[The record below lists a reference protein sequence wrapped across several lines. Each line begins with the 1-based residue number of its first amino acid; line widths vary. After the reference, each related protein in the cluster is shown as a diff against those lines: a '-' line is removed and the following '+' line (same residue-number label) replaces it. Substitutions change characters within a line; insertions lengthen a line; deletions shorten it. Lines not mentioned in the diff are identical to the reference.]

1 MIKKQKGITLI
12 ALVITIIV
20 LLILA
25 GISISLVVGKNGILE
40 QAQNAVSSHKAG
52 TAKEEVGFA
61 WSSCQTE
68 YMKESASNQGVDKSS
83 FFTTEKL
90 NANLGGKGTASN
102 VIYSETG
109 DSTLTYLPTDGN
121 LAYNMKIT
129 SDGQIIIVGEPTVP
143 EETVAPSGQT
153 LASQITSANYGDYV
167 SGYGIDLGIAT
178 KGLAF
183 SDGKIPVT
191 DWRIFYKDSSNVYLI
206 ASDYLPTSKYPSNV
220 FGGNNG
226 KYNGY
231 WSSNGSN
238 IKNLTT
244 SGTVTSNN
252 NFLFTKLSNVDN
264 TNANYK
270 AVATLLDSSKWS
282 SLANTAFVDN
292 TSTSVIG
299 SPTVEMWMAS
309 WNQKYTDTLAF
320 DANIWGYNVGLT
332 EGSLSKYIDGS
343 EMQAKQGFKDSL
355 YYPHG
360 NTIED
365 LWNSWNDCSGYWL
378 ASPSVAGSYD
388 VLFVDYYGDVLGGA
402 YYSNFKYGVRPVVS
416 LSSGI
421 KGTATTTDGI
431 TTWNI
436 SK

>member
-1 MIKKQKGITLI
+1 MFKKQKGITLI

-68 YMKESASNQGVDKSS
+68 YMKESASNQTVDKSS
-83 FFTTEKL
+83 FFTAEKL

-102 VIYSETG
+102 VTYSETG

-129 SDGQIIIVGEPTVP
+129 SDGQIIIVGEPTAP
-143 EETVAPSGQT
+143 GETVVPSGQT

-183 SDGKIPVT
+183 SDGKIPAT

-220 FGGNNG
+220 FGGNNS

-231 WSSNGSN
+231 WSANGS
-238 IKNLTT
+238 NLTT

-252 NFLFTKLSNVDN
+252 KFLFTKLSNVDN

-320 DANIWGYNVGLT
+320 DTDTIGYSVGLT
-332 EGSLSKYIDGS
+332 KESLNTCIVGSD
-343 EMQAKQGFKDSL
+343 MQTKQGFKDSL

-360 NTIED
+360 NTSEEE
-365 LWNSWNDCSGYWL
+365 WNYCCGYRL
-378 ASPSVAGSYD
+378 ASPSAIMGTYVMFVGSSGTVSSDSYD
-388 VLFVDYYGDVLGGA
+388 
-402 YYSNFKYGVRPVVS
+402 YSPYGVRPVVS

-421 KGTATTTDGI
+421 KGTATTADGV

>member
-1 MIKKQKGITLI
+1 MFKKQKGITLI

-25 GISISLVVGKNGILE
+25 GISINLVVGENGILK

-52 TAKEEVGFA
+52 AAKEEVGFA

-68 YMKESASNQGVDKSS
+68 YMQEIASNQGVDKSS
-83 FFTTEKL
+83 FFTAEKL
-90 NANLGGKGTASN
+90 NANLGGKGIASN
-102 VIYSETG
+102 VIYIENG

-129 SDGQIIIVGEPTVP
+129 SDGQIIIVGEPK
-143 EETVAPSGQT
+143 APT

-183 SDGKIPVT
+183 SDGKIPAT

-206 ASDYLPTSKYPSNV
+206 ASDYLPTSKYPSYPSNV
-220 FGGNNG
+220 FGGNNNT
-226 KYNGY
+226 YNGY
-231 WSSNGSN
+231 WKANGSD
-238 IKNLTT
+238 LTT

-252 NFLFTKLSNVDN
+252 KFLFTKLSNVNN
-264 TNANYK
+264 TNMNYK
-270 AVATLLDSSKWS
+270 SVATLLDSSKWS

-320 DANIWGYNVGLT
+320 DSNTTGYRVGLT
-332 EGSLSKYIDGS
+332 KESLNTYIGSSD
-343 EMQAKQGFKDSL
+343 MQAKKGFKDSL

-360 NTIED
+360 NTSG
-365 LWNSWNDCSGYWL
+365 NSWNGCYGYWL
-378 ASPSVAGSYD
+378 ASPSAYLTNYVMLVGCNGS
-388 VLFVDYYGDVLGGA
+388 VSGNYGYHNYG
-402 YYSNFKYGVRPVVS
+402 YGVRPVVS
-416 LSSGI
+416 LSSEI

>member
-1 MIKKQKGITLI
+1 MFKKQKGITLI

-25 GISISLVVGKNGILE
+25 GISINLVVGENGILK
-40 QAQNAVSSHKAG
+40 QAQNAVSSQKAG
-52 TAKEEVGFA
+52 AAKEEVGFA

-68 YMKESASNQGVDKSS
+68 YMQEIASNQGVDKSS
-83 FFTTEKL
+83 FFTAEKL
-90 NANLGGKGTASN
+90 NANLGGKGTVSN
-102 VIYSETG
+102 VTYSETG

-121 LAYNMKIT
+121 LVYNMKIT
-129 SDGQIIIVGEPTVP
+129 SDGQIIIVGESI
-143 EETVAPSGQT
+143 APT

-178 KGLAF
+178 KGLSF

-231 WSSNGSN
+231 WLANGSD
-238 IKNLTT
+238 LTT
-244 SGTVTSNN
+244 SGTVTTNN
-252 NFLFTKLSNVDN
+252 NFLFTKLSNVNN
-264 TNANYK
+264 TNMNYK

-282 SLANTAFVDN
+282 TLANADFVDN

-320 DANIWGYNVGLT
+320 DSNTTGYRVGLT
-332 EGSLSKYIDGS
+332 EGSLGNYIES
-343 EMQAKQGFKDSL
+343 STQAKPGFKDSL

-360 NTIED
+360 NT
-365 LWNSWNDCSGYWL
+365 SGYGWNDCYGYLL
-378 ASPSVAGSYD
+378 ASPSARGSN
-388 VLFVDYYGDVLGGA
+388 FVMDMYCNGDVINVE
-402 YYSNFKYGVRPVVS
+402 YRYESRGVRPVVS

-421 KGTATTTDGI
+421 KGIATTTDGI
-431 TTWNI
+431 TTWYI

>member
-1 MIKKQKGITLI
+1 MQEI
-12 ALVITIIV
+12 
-20 LLILA
+20 
-25 GISISLVVGKNGILE
+25 
-40 QAQNAVSSHKAG
+40 
-52 TAKEEVGFA
+52 
-61 WSSCQTE
+61 
-68 YMKESASNQGVDKSS
+68 ASNQGVDKSS
-83 FFTTEKL
+83 FFTAEKL

-102 VIYSETG
+102 VTYSETG

-129 SDGQIIIVGEPTVP
+129 SDGQIIIVGEPTAP
-143 EETVAPSGQT
+143 GGTVASSGQT

-183 SDGKIPVT
+183 SDGKIPAT

-220 FGGNNG
+220 FGANNS

-231 WSSNGSN
+231 WSVNES
-238 IKNLTT
+238 NLTT
-244 SGTVTSNN
+244 SGTVTNN
-252 NFLFTKLSNVDN
+252 NKFLFTKLSNVNN
-264 TNANYK
+264 TNMNYK

-292 TSTSVIG
+292 TSTSAIG

-309 WNQKYTDTLAF
+309 WNQKYTDTLVF
-320 DANIWGYNVGLT
+320 DANTTGYNVGLT
-332 EGSLSKYIDGS
+332 EGSLSSYIDGS
-343 EMQAKQGFKDSL
+343 KMQAKQGFKDSL

-360 NTIED
+360 NTSE
-365 LWNSWNDCSGYWL
+365 NSWNDCYGYWL
-378 ASPSVAGSYD
+378 ASPSASSTDHVMN
-388 VLFVDYYGDVLGGA
+388 VCCNGDVFI
-402 YYSNFKYGVRPVVS
+402 SNHYDDSIYGVRPVVS

>member
-1 MIKKQKGITLI
+1 MVKKQKGITLI

-25 GISISLVVGKNGILE
+25 GISINLVVGENGILK

-52 TAKEEVGFA
+52 AAKEEVGFA

-68 YMKESASNQGVDKSS
+68 YMQEIASNQGVDKSS
-83 FFTTEKL
+83 FFTAEKL
-90 NANLGGKGTASN
+90 NANLGGKGTVSN
-102 VIYSETG
+102 VTYSENG
-109 DSTLTYLPTDGN
+109 DSTLTYLPADGN

-143 EETVAPSGQT
+143 GETVAPSGQT

-220 FGGNNG
+220 FGGNNS

-231 WSSNGSN
+231 WEENGS
-238 IKNLTT
+238 NLTT

-252 NFLFTKLSNVDN
+252 KFLFTKLSNVNN
-264 TNANYK
+264 TNMNYK
-270 AVATLLDSSKWS
+270 AIVTLLDSSKWS

-320 DANIWGYNVGLT
+320 DTDTTGYSVGLT
-332 EGSLSKYIDGS
+332 EGSLTTYIGNSD
-343 EMQAKQGFKDSL
+343 MQAKQGFKDSL

-360 NTIED
+360 NTSANP
-365 LWNSWNDCSGYWL
+365 WNNCYGYWL
-378 ASPSVAGSYD
+378 ASPSARGTNRVMQVYCNGCMNIYD
-388 VLFVDYYGDVLGGA
+388 FAPNYINN
-402 YYSNFKYGVRPVVS
+402 SYGVRPVVS
-416 LSSGI
+416 LSSGV

>member
-25 GISISLVVGKNGILE
+25 GISINLVVGKNGILE

-68 YMKESASNQGVDKSS
+68 YMKESASNQTVDKSS
-83 FFTTEKL
+83 FFTAEKL

-102 VIYSETG
+102 VTYSETG

-121 LAYNMKIT
+121 LTYNMKIT
-129 SDGQIIIVGEPTVP
+129 SDGQIIIVGELTV
-143 EETVAPSGQT
+143 ST

-183 SDGKIPVT
+183 SDGKIPAT

-220 FGGNNG
+220 FGRNDG
-226 KYNGY
+226 KYGG
-231 WSSNGSN
+231 WWPVNGS
-238 IKNLTT
+238 NLTT

-252 NFLFTKLSNVDN
+252 KFLFTKLSNVNN
-264 TNANYK
+264 TYKSYK

-282 SLANTAFVDN
+282 TLANTAFVEN

-320 DANIWGYNVGLT
+320 DTDTIGYSVGLT
-332 EGSLSKYIDGS
+332 KESLNTCIVGSD
-343 EMQAKQGFKDSL
+343 MQTKQGFKDSL

-378 ASPSVAGSYD
+378 ASPSTIGSYD

-421 KGTATTTDGI
+421 KGTATTADGV

>member
-1 MIKKQKGITLI
+1 MFKKQKGITLI

-83 FFTTEKL
+83 FFTAEKL

-143 EETVAPSGQT
+143 GETVAPSGKT

-183 SDGKIPVT
+183 SDGKIPAT

-220 FGGNNG
+220 FGANNS

-231 WSSNGSN
+231 WSVNES
-238 IKNLTT
+238 NLTT
-244 SGTVTSNN
+244 SGTVTNN
-252 NFLFTKLSNVDN
+252 NKFLFTKLSNVNN
-264 TNANYK
+264 TNMNYK

-292 TSTSVIG
+292 TSTSAIG

-309 WNQKYTDTLAF
+309 WNQKYTDTLVF
-320 DANIWGYNVGLT
+320 DANTTGYNVGLT
-332 EGSLSKYIDGS
+332 EGSLSSYIDGS
-343 EMQAKQGFKDSL
+343 KMQAKQGFKDSL

-360 NTIED
+360 NTSE
-365 LWNSWNDCSGYWL
+365 NSWNDCYGYWL
-378 ASPSVAGSYD
+378 ASPSASSTDHVMN
-388 VLFVDYYGDVLGGA
+388 VCCNGDVFI
-402 YYSNFKYGVRPVVS
+402 SNHYDDSIYGVRPVVS

>member
-1 MIKKQKGITLI
+1 MFKKQKGITLI

-68 YMKESASNQGVDKSS
+68 YMKEIASNQSVDKSS
-83 FFTTEKL
+83 FFTAEKL

-102 VIYSETG
+102 VTYSETG

-121 LAYNMKIT
+121 LTYNMKIT
-129 SDGQIIIVGEPTVP
+129 SDGQIIIVGELTV
-143 EETVAPSGQT
+143 ST

-183 SDGKIPVT
+183 SDGKIPAT

-220 FGGNNG
+220 FGRNDG
-226 KYNGY
+226 KYGG
-231 WSSNGSN
+231 WWPVNGS
-238 IKNLTT
+238 NLTT

-252 NFLFTKLSNVDN
+252 NFLFTKLSNVNN
-264 TNANYK
+264 TNINYK

-282 SLANTAFVDN
+282 SLANIAFVDN
-292 TSTSVIG
+292 TST
-299 SPTVEMWMAS
+299 
-309 WNQKYTDTLAF
+309 
-320 DANIWGYNVGLT
+320 
-332 EGSLSKYIDGS
+332 
-343 EMQAKQGFKDSL
+343 
-355 YYPHG
+355 
-360 NTIED
+360 
-365 LWNSWNDCSGYWL
+365 
-378 ASPSVAGSYD
+378 
-388 VLFVDYYGDVLGGA
+388 
-402 YYSNFKYGVRPVVS
+402 
-416 LSSGI
+416 
-421 KGTATTTDGI
+421 
-431 TTWNI
+431 
-436 SK
+436 

>member
-25 GISISLVVGKNGILE
+25 GISINLVVGKNGILE

-68 YMKESASNQGVDKSS
+68 YMKESASNQAVDKSS
-83 FFTTEKL
+83 FFTAEKL

-102 VIYSETG
+102 VTYSETG

-121 LAYNMKIT
+121 LTYNMKIT
-129 SDGQIIIVGEPTVP
+129 SDGQIIIVGELTV
-143 EETVAPSGQT
+143 ST

-183 SDGKIPVT
+183 SDGKIPAT

-220 FGGNNG
+220 FGGNNS

-231 WSSNGSN
+231 WSANGS
-238 IKNLTT
+238 NLTT

-252 NFLFTKLSNVDN
+252 KFLFTKLSNVDN
-264 TNANYK
+264 TNVNYK

-282 SLANTAFVDN
+282 SLANIAFVDN

-320 DANIWGYNVGLT
+320 DTNTRGYSVGVTKENLAT
-332 EGSLSKYIDGS
+332 SISYT
-343 EMQAKQGFKDSL
+343 EMQARQGYKDSL
-355 YYPHG
+355 FIPHS
-360 NTIED
+360 NTIGESSGRY
-365 LWNSWNDCSGYWL
+365 WNNCTGYWL
-378 ASPSVAGSYD
+378 ASPSALDADYVMR
-388 VLFVDYYGDVLGGA
+388 VDFFGA
-402 YYSNFKYGVRPVVS
+402 VERQ
-416 LSSGI
+416 L
-421 KGTATTTDGI
+421 
-431 TTWNI
+431 NI
-436 SK
+436 RWQS

>member
-25 GISISLVVGKNGILE
+25 GISISLVLGKNGILE

-83 FFTTEKL
+83 FFTAEKL
-90 NANLGGKGTASN
+90 NANLGEKGTASN

-109 DSTLTYLPTDGN
+109 DSTLTYVPTDGN

-129 SDGQIIIVGEPTVP
+129 SDGQIIIVGEPTAP
-143 EETVAPSGQT
+143 GETVEPSGQT

-183 SDGKIPVT
+183 SDGKIPAT
-191 DWRIFYKDSSNVYLI
+191 DWKIFYKDSSNVYLI

-220 FGGNNG
+220 FGKNNG

-231 WSSNGSN
+231 WAANGSSF
-238 IKNLTT
+238 ITSGSDLTT

-252 NFLFTKLSNVDN
+252 KFLFTKLSNVN
-264 TNANYK
+264 KTNINYK
-270 AVATLLDSSKWS
+270 IVGTLLDSSKWS

-292 TSTSVIG
+292 PSTSVIG

-309 WNQKYTDTLAF
+309 WNQKYTDTLVF
-320 DANIWGYNVGLT
+320 DAYTIGYMVGLT
-332 EGSLSKYIDGS
+332 KGNLKQCIENSK
-343 EMQAKQGFKDSL
+343 MQAKPGFKDSL
-355 YYPHG
+355 YYPHSNTSG
-360 NTIED
+360 NP
-365 LWNSWNDCSGYWL
+365 WNNCYGYWL
-378 ASPSVAGSYD
+378 ASPSAQLNNCVMYVSDDGS
-388 VLFVDYYGDVLGGA
+388 VD
-402 YYSNFKYGVRPVVS
+402 RS
-416 LSSGI
+416 L
-421 KGTATTTDGI
+421 
-431 TTWNI
+431 
-436 SK
+436 

>member
-1 MIKKQKGITLI
+1 MVKKQKGITLI

-25 GISISLVVGKNGILE
+25 GISINLVVGENGILK

-52 TAKEEVGFA
+52 AAKEEVGFA

-68 YMKESASNQGVDKSS
+68 YMQEIASNQGVDKSS
-83 FFTTEKL
+83 FFTAEKL
-90 NANLGGKGTASN
+90 NANLGGKGTVSN
-102 VIYSETG
+102 VTYSETG

-129 SDGQIIIVGEPTVP
+129 SDGQIIIVGEPTAP
-143 EETVAPSGQT
+143 GETVAPSGQT

-183 SDGKIPVT
+183 SDRKKPTT

-220 FGGNNG
+220 FGGNNS

-231 WSSNGSN
+231 WTANGSD
-238 IKNLTT
+238 LTT

-264 TNANYK
+264 TNMNYK

-320 DANIWGYNVGLT
+320 DANTIGYRVRLTKEGLT
-332 EGSLSKYIDGS
+332 SYIDYIDYS
-343 EMQAKQGFKDSL
+343 KMQAKPGFKDSL

-360 NTIED
+360 NTSE
-365 LWNSWNDCSGYWL
+365 NSWNDCYGYWL
-378 ASPSVAGSYD
+378 ASPSAFNANCVMCVYCDGSVGSIYCND
-388 VLFVDYYGDVLGGA
+388 NYC
-402 YYSNFKYGVRPVVS
+402 GVRPVVS

-421 KGTATTTDGI
+421 KGTATTTDGV

>member
-25 GISISLVVGKNGILE
+25 GISINLVVGKNGILE

-68 YMKESASNQGVDKSS
+68 YMKESASNQTVDKSS
-83 FFTTEKL
+83 FFTAEKL

-102 VIYSETG
+102 VTYSETG

-121 LAYNMKIT
+121 LTYNMKIT
-129 SDGQIIIVGEPTVP
+129 SDGQIIIVGELTV
-143 EETVAPSGQT
+143 ST

-183 SDGKIPVT
+183 SDGKIPAT

-220 FGGNNG
+220 FGGNNS

-231 WSSNGSN
+231 WSANGS
-238 IKNLTT
+238 NLTT

-252 NFLFTKLSNVDN
+252 KFLFTKLSNVDN
-264 TNANYK
+264 TNVNYK

-282 SLANTAFVDN
+282 SLANIAFVDN

-320 DANIWGYNVGLT
+320 DTNTRGYSVGVTKENLAT
-332 EGSLSKYIDGS
+332 SISYT
-343 EMQAKQGFKDSL
+343 EMQARQGYKDSL
-355 YYPHG
+355 FIPHS
-360 NTIED
+360 NTIGESSGRY
-365 LWNSWNDCSGYWL
+365 WNNCTGYWL
-378 ASPSVAGSYD
+378 ASPSALDADYVMR
-388 VLFVDYYGDVLGGA
+388 VDFFGA
-402 YYSNFKYGVRPVVS
+402 VERQ
-416 LSSGI
+416 L
-421 KGTATTTDGI
+421 
-431 TTWNI
+431 NI
-436 SK
+436 RWQS

>member
-1 MIKKQKGITLI
+1 MFKKQKGITLI

-25 GISISLVVGKNGILE
+25 GISISLVLGKNGILE

-83 FFTTEKL
+83 FFTAEKL

-143 EETVAPSGQT
+143 GETVEPSGQT
-153 LASQITSANYGDYV
+153 LASQITSANYGDYI

-206 ASDYLPTSKYPSNV
+206 ASDYLPISKYPSNV
-220 FGGNNG
+220 FGENNG
-226 KYNGY
+226 KYNGC
-231 WSSNGSN
+231 WSSNDS
-238 IKNLTT
+238 KYEYWSDLTT

-252 NFLFTKLSNVDN
+252 NFLFTKLSNVNN
-264 TNANYK
+264 TNINYR
-270 AVATLLDSSKWS
+270 AVATLLDSGKWS

-320 DANIWGYNVGLT
+320 DANATGYRVGLT
-332 EGSLSKYIDGS
+332 EGSLGNDIED
-343 EMQAKQGFKDSL
+343 MQAKQGFKDSL

-360 NTIED
+360 GDASEWT
-365 LWNSWNDCSGYWL
+365 WNDCWGYWL
-378 ASPSVAGSYD
+378 ASPSAIHTESVMAVS
-388 VLFVDYYGDVLGGA
+388 FFGDVGNMGCG
-402 YYSNFKYGVRPVVS
+402 YCYWGVRPVVS
-416 LSSGI
+416 LSSEI

>member
-1 MIKKQKGITLI
+1 
-12 ALVITIIV
+12 
-20 LLILA
+20 
-25 GISISLVVGKNGILE
+25 
-40 QAQNAVSSHKAG
+40 
-52 TAKEEVGFA
+52 
-61 WSSCQTE
+61 
-68 YMKESASNQGVDKSS
+68 MKESASNQGVDKSS
-83 FFTTEKL
+83 FFTAEKL

-129 SDGQIIIVGEPTVP
+129 SDGQIIIVDEPTAP
-143 EETVAPSGQT
+143 GETVEPSGQT
-153 LASQITSANYGDYV
+153 LASQITAANYGDYV

-220 FGGNNG
+220 FGRNDG
-226 KYNGY
+226 KYGG
-231 WSSNGSN
+231 WWPVNGS
-238 IKNLTT
+238 NLTT

-252 NFLFTKLSNVDN
+252 NFLFTKLSNVNN
-264 TNANYK
+264 TNINYK

-282 SLANTAFVDN
+282 SLANIAFVDN

-320 DANIWGYNVGLT
+320 DTNTRGYSVGVTKENLAT
-332 EGSLSKYIDGS
+332 SISYT
-343 EMQAKQGFKDSL
+343 EMQARQGYKDSL
-355 YYPHG
+355 FIPHS
-360 NTIED
+360 NTIGESSGRH
-365 LWNSWNDCSGYWL
+365 WNNCTGYWL
-378 ASPSVAGSYD
+378 ASPSALDADYVMR
-388 VLFVDYYGDVLGGA
+388 VDFFGA
-402 YYSNFKYGVRPVVS
+402 VERQ
-416 LSSGI
+416 L
-421 KGTATTTDGI
+421 
-431 TTWNI
+431 NI
-436 SK
+436 PWQS

>member
-25 GISISLVVGKNGILE
+25 GISISLVLGKNGILE

-68 YMKESASNQGVDKSS
+68 YMQEIASNQGVDKSS
-83 FFTTEKL
+83 FFTAEKL

-129 SDGQIIIVGEPTVP
+129 SDGQIIIVGEPTAP
-143 EETVAPSGQT
+143 GETVAPSGQT

-178 KGLAF
+178 KGAAF

-231 WSSNGSN
+231 WSENGS
-238 IKNLTT
+238 NLTT

-252 NFLFTKLSNVDN
+252 KFLFTKLSNVNN
-264 TNANYK
+264 TNMNYK
-270 AVATLLDSSKWS
+270 AIATLLDSSKWS

-320 DANIWGYNVGLT
+320 DSNTTGYNVGLT
-332 EGSLSKYIDGS
+332 NESLNIYID
-343 EMQAKQGFKDSL
+343 MQAKQGFKDSL

-360 NTIED
+360 NTSE
-365 LWNSWNDCSGYWL
+365 NSWNDCYGYWM
-378 ASPSVAGSYD
+378 ASPS
-388 VLFVDYYGDVLGGA
+388 A
-402 YYSNFKYGVRPVVS
+402 YYAGAVRCVLCSGYVNNSSYLSDYYGVRPVVS

>member
-1 MIKKQKGITLI
+1 MFKKQKGITLI

-25 GISISLVVGKNGILE
+25 GISISLVFGENGILK
-40 QAQNAVSSHKAG
+40 QAQNAVSSQKAG

-83 FFTTEKL
+83 FFTAEKL

-102 VIYSETG
+102 VTYSETG

-129 SDGQIIIVGEPTVP
+129 SDGQIIIVGEPTAP
-143 EETVAPSGQT
+143 GETVEPSGQT

-220 FGGNNG
+220 FGGNDG
-226 KYNGY
+226 KYCG
-231 WSSNGSN
+231 WCLE
-238 IKNLTT
+238 KELTT

-252 NFLFTKLSNVDN
+252 NFLFTKLSNVN
-264 TNANYK
+264 NENINYK
-270 AVATLLDSSKWS
+270 AVVTLLDSSKWS
-282 SLANTAFVDN
+282 TLANTTFVDN
-292 TSTSVIG
+292 VSTSVIG
-299 SPTVEMWMAS
+299 SVTIEMWMAS
-309 WNQKYTDTLAF
+309 WNQKYIDTLAF
-320 DANIWGYNVGLT
+320 DTDTTGYRVGLT
-332 EGSLSKYIDGS
+332 EDSLCNVIGYSD
-343 EMQAKQGFKDSL
+343 MQTKSGFNDSL

-360 NTIED
+360 NISG
-365 LWNSWNDCSGYWL
+365 NSWNTCEGYWL
-378 ASPSVAGSYD
+378 ATPAANFTNAMMRVNCRGHMSGERYGYGS
-388 VLFVDYYGDVLGGA
+388 
-402 YYSNFKYGVRPVVS
+402 YGVRPVVS
-416 LSSGI
+416 LSSGV
-421 KGTATTTDGI
+421 KGTATTTDGV